1 MHATIFQ
8 QAKFLW
14 QKASQ
19 YYRYF
24 WLKLTSTYYIIS
36 LPLIFQLQTLFA
48 GVTKTL
54 VLPGL
59 EPGTFRVWSERDN
72 HYTTELITIRWRMH
86 TSIFRRA
93 KFLREKSPQ
102 YNWYFEIPFKSSYY
116 ILSISLLSFRKTSF
130 VCFTK
135 PLVIPGLEPGTFR
148 V

>member
-1 MHATIFQ
+1 MQTTIFRL
-8 QAKFLW
+8 AVVLW
-14 QKASQ
+14 EKASQ
-19 YYRYF
+19 CYRYF
-24 WLKLTSTYYIIS
+24 GLTFTTTCHILSRS
-36 LPLIFQLQTLFA
+36 LLSLLHTLFA
-48 GVTKTL
+48 CFTKTL

-102 YNWYFEIPFKSSYY
+102 YNCYFEIPFKSSYY